1 MTALLPDLPVWTWAL
16 FAALFA
22 VLLVALLRLC
32 RRSHDDALCW
42 SHSAL
47 GDEEDARVR
56 SIPPAEPLKAALMAR
71 QSSTYGH
78 SDTSR
83 GMQPADGDRD
93 GHIAARVFHPVARLF
108 RPVLPASLLP
118 ERDDDRVQRL
128 AAGDYL
134 SSPHSGAMGTLTPS
148 PLTPDPLND
157 SPYSP
162 THTHPYAVATYQNPT
177 WGSSAAAAILR
188 PADDLYTPQ
197 QNSRTLARDINAQR
211 V

>member
-1 MTALLPDLPVWTWAL
+1 MTALFDLPIWMWAL
-16 FAALFA
+16 LAVLLV

-32 RRSHDDALCW
+32 SGSRDNAFCW

-71 QSSTYGH
+71 QNSTYGNL
-78 SDTSR
+78 
-83 GMQPADGDRD
+83 QPADSDGD

-108 RPVLPASLLP
+108 RPMLPSSLLP
-118 ERDDDRVQRL
+118 ERDDDRIQRL

-134 SSPHSGAMGTLTPS
+134 SSPQSGVMSLTPS
-148 PLTPDPLND
+148 PLTPDPIGD

-162 THTHPYAVATYQNPT
+162 THTHPYAVATFQNPT
-177 WGSSAAAAILR
+177 WGSSGAAAILR

-197 QNSRTLARDINAQR
+197 QNSRTLTRDINAQR